1 MSQELKNPVRMTG
14 HRKYPLSF
22 LPPPAQKRLFWVLLG
37 LVVVLMTV
45 FRITGAPMNTGAA
58 PYGVVSFELAGSLTR
73 AQAVLASWDAPARIR
88 AAFGL
93 GLDFLFIPVYAGAI
107 SLGCA
112 LASGGLQARKW
123 PLAALG
129 NIFAWGVV
137 LAGLLDVIENY
148 ALTVILFGSITAPWP
163 QIAAWCAGPK
173 FVLIFLGLVYALYG
187 GAVSL
192 AIKAR

>member
-1 MSQELKNPVRMTG
+1 MNQELKKPVSLTGNPQ
-14 HRKYPLSF
+14 YPLSF
-22 LPPPAQKRLFWVLLG
+22 LPTESQKLVFWVLLG

-45 FRITGAPMNTGAA
+45 FRITGGLMNTEAA
-58 PYGVVSFELAGSLTR
+58 PYGVVSFELAGSVER
-73 AQAVLASWDAPARIR
+73 AQAILVSWDGPARIR

-112 LASGGLQARKW
+112 LASGGLHARKW
-123 PLAALG
+123 PLASLG
-129 NIFAWGVV
+129 RIPAWGVV
-137 LAGLLDVIENY
+137 AAGLLDLVENY
-148 ALTVILFGSITAPWP
+148 ALTVILFGTVTAPWP

-187 GAVSL
+187 GVVALV
-192 AIKAR
+192 IKKS